1 MAEERNDLFDENRR
15 PLGRCCLRGE
25 PIPRGEYI
33 LVVCCW
39 VTDGKDKLL
48 LTKRSPEKDF
58 YPGYWENSG
67 GRAQSGEESRQAIA
81 REVREET
88 GIAAGEEDF
97 IFLDSQ
103 RTDSAFFDF
112 YMLVR
117 PVPLEGIRLQK
128 GETCDKRWA
137 TFPEVHA
144 MIDRG
149 EMADPIVRQFL
160 RQEPML
166 LERLSKIR

>member
-1 MAEERNDLFDENRR
+1 MERNDLFDENRR
-15 PLGRCCLRGE
+15 PLGRSCLRGE
-25 PIPRGEYI
+25 PIPPGEYI

-58 YPGYWENSG
+58 YPGFWENSG
-67 GRAQSGEESRQAIA
+67 GRAQSGETSLQAVA

-88 GIAAGEEDF
+88 GISAQEKDF
-97 IFLDSQ
+97 IFLDSGKS
-103 RTDSAFFDF
+103 TDTFVDF
-112 YMLVR
+112 YMLVH
-117 PVPLEGIRLQK
+117 PAPLEQIRLQK
-128 GETCDKRWA
+128 GETCDKKWA
-137 TFPEVHA
+137 TFQEVHA

-149 EMADPIVRQFL
+149 EMAAPIVKQFL

-166 LERLSKIR
+166 LERLPKIR

>member
-1 MAEERNDLFDENRR
+1 MERNDLYDENRR
-15 PLGRCCLRGE
+15 PLGRSCLRGE
-25 PIPRGEYI
+25 PILPGEYI

-39 VTDGKDKLL
+39 VTNGVDQLL

-67 GRAQSGEESRQAIA
+67 GRAQAGEESRQAIA

-88 GIAAGEEDF
+88 GIAAREEDF

-112 YMLVR
+112 YMLVH
-117 PVPLEGIRLQK
+117 PAPLEEIRLQK
-128 GETCDKRWA
+128 GETCDKRWV
-137 TFPEVHA
+137 TFRQVHA
-144 MIDRG
+144 MTDRG
-149 EMADPIVRQFL
+149 EMAAPIVRQFL

-166 LERLSKIR
+166 LEQLCKIR

>member
-1 MAEERNDLFDENRR
+1 MERNDLYDENRR
-15 PLGRCCLRGE
+15 PLGRSCLRGE
-25 PIPRGEYI
+25 PILPGEYI

-39 VTDGKDKLL
+39 VTNGVDQLL

-67 GRAQSGEESRQAIA
+67 GRAQAGEKSRQAIA
-81 REVREET
+81 REVQEET
-88 GIAAGEEDF
+88 GIAAREEDF
-97 IFLDSQ
+97 IFLDTQ

-112 YMLVR
+112 YMLIH
-117 PVPLEGIRLQK
+117 PAPLEEIRLQK
-128 GETCDKRWA
+128 GETCDKRWV
-137 TFPEVHA
+137 TFQQVHA

-149 EMADPIVRQFL
+149 EMAAPIVRQFL

-166 LERLSKIR
+166 LKQLSKIR